1 MSERPQKPAPKPQG
15 ELISRETLL
24 AGKAEPGA
32 DEAVLAEWRADPQI
46 YWWRSL
52 YLAIGLGVLAGIV
65 LLAIKNP
72 HAWTG
77 PVAALIAIFARAAFL
92 KSEALGESWRMTR
105 NRLIGPMGRIVP
117 LSSIE
122 RLTTVFG
129 DVLVISRSGDKILLK
144 YLKEPAAVIA
154 AIERQR
160 GRK

>member
-1 MSERPQKPAPKPQG
+1 MSERPQKPPHETKG
-15 ELISRETLL
+15 ELIAREPLL
-24 AGKAEPGA
+24 AGKHDTNLE
-32 DEAVLAEWRADPQI
+32 DAVLAEWRADAQT

-52 YLAIGLGVLAGIV
+52 YLAIGLGILAGIV
-65 LLAIKNP
+65 LLVMQNP

-105 NRLIGPMGRIVP
+105 SRLIGPMGRIVP